1 MMMALQMEEIFCFD
15 AIGVAGFVASKL
27 QKVFFQWWR
36 LTAASARLVCR
47 SIADVVVVIA
57 ADERRRRS
65 SVLLINQLK
74 LFIQVDQL
82 LSTETSLADWVKL
95 NLAQRRRRGLLRL
108 QSIRHSLDFRRR
120 LGGVDGRSSSSSCW
134 RYAGHQWWRR
144 SIKLQSI
151 SIDVTTILRRLLW
164 TGRARGRGTRTTI
177 W

>member
-1 MMMALQMEEIFCFD
+1 MMMALQVKEIFSFD
-15 AIGVAGFVASKL
+15 GVGVAGFVASKL
-27 QKVFFQWWR
+27 EKVFFQWWR

-65 SVLLINQLK
+65 SVFLINQLK
-74 LFIQVDQL
+74 LFIQVDQF
-82 LSTETSLADWVKL
+82 LSAETSLADWVKL
-95 NLAQRRRRGLLRL
+95 NLAQRRRSGLLRL
-108 QSIRHSLDFRRR
+108 QSIRHGLDFWWR
-120 LGGVDGRSSSSSCW
+120 LGGVDGRSSSSCW
-134 RYAGHQWWRR
+134 RCAGHQWWRR
-144 SIKLQSI
+144 SIELQSI